1 MRVSGLRWSQ
11 RVSTRRRT
19 ATDGHGY
26 APDRV
31 WLVSE
36 PVSAD
41 ADSAAVRGNGRQ
53 HVDRVMASPTLDTTA
68 RQHRIAGM
76 RKSRPQRVDGLCKNR
91 GMSQTSLLPR
101 EMYSEAEA
109 ALVGSRRVTCGG
121 E

>member
-1 MRVSGLRWSQ
+1 VSE
-11 RVSTRRRT
+11 
-19 ATDGHGY
+19 
-26 APDRV
+26 
-31 WLVSE
+31 LVS
-36 PVSAD
+36 AH
-41 ADSAAVRGNGRQ
+41 ADSAAVCAGTVGSMWSA
-53 HVDRVMASPTLDTTA
+53 MASLTLDTTA

-76 RKSRPQRVDGLCKNR
+76 RKADPKGLDGLCKNR